1 MYKRITEENSLPTR
15 LQIVTIRMITG
26 EVQTMKTNDVLIVV
40 KKLIYVK
47 ITKYLAKSRSIKIP
61 KNFTALNFND

>member
-1 MYKRITEENSLPTR
+1 
-15 LQIVTIRMITG
+15 MITG